1 MAHGEEIK
9 TAVRGSYIF
18 ERLSLEAAAAKHNVA
33 LGTARRWKSLAGAT
47 GDDWDKARGAAALST
62 SGAGMIAQ
70 MVLADFLVLHQAT
83 MEQLKESADVPALDK
98 AEAISR
104 LSDAFQKTMSAVAKA
119 APELG
124 RYAVATELLQLLAV
138 FVRERFSQ
146 HGEALAE
153 VLEPFAA
160 YIAERYG

>member
-1 MAHGEEIK
+1 MAHGQEVK
-9 TAVRGSYIF
+9 TAVRGSYIY
-18 ERLSLEAAAAKHNVA
+18 ERLSLEAAADKHDVA
-33 LGTARRWKSLAGAT
+33 LGTVRRWKGLAAAM

-70 MVLADFLVLHQAT
+70 MVLADFLTLHQAT
-83 MEQLKESADVPALDK
+83 MDQLRDEKDVPALDK

-104 LSDAFQKTMSAVAKA
+104 LSDAFHKTMAAVAKA

-138 FVRERFSQ
+138 FVRDRFPQ
-146 HGEALAE
+146 HGAAMAE
-153 VLEPFAA
+153 VLEPFAGFV
-160 YIAERYG
+160 AEKYG